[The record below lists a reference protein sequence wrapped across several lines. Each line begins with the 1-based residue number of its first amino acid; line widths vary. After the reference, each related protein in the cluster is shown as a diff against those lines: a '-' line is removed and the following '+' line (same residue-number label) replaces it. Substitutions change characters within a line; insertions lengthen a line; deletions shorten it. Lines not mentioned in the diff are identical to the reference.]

1 MKKKLINLSIALLV
15 FIMLDFGISTVLR
28 SGIDNYF
35 GLSQHADMLLIGH
48 SHLMLSVDKQQMEQ
62 DLGIKI
68 SKYCREGSDVED
80 KYFMTK
86 QFLDSP
92 YSDSLKVL
100 MYGVDLFTFSPGGL
114 SSNSYLMFYPFLD
127 NDDVDYMI
135 RTCSSES
142 DYWLHKLI
150 RTYRYNDSSIMNASI
165 RGLMNDWSNKKA
177 GQVDV
182 AAYQKVVD
190 EGQERHILMDQK
202 LIDRFMETIEMATNR
217 GIRVILV
224 NTPTLDLLNRY
235 EPEKFK
241 EICDWYRDFASS
253 QELVEYWDYNQEYA
267 SRYDLFYDK
276 LHVNVLGQKVMNERI
291 TQDLKQ
297 FF

>member
-1 MKKKLINLSIALLV
+1 MKQKLINLCIALWAFVL
-15 FIMLDFGISTVLR
+15 LDYGISAVLR

-35 GLSQHADMLLIGH
+35 GLNQHADMLLIGH
-48 SHLMLSVDKQQMEQ
+48 SHLMLSVDKPQMAH

-80 KYFMTK
+80 KYLMTK

-92 YSDSLKVL
+92 YSDSLKIL

-114 SSNSYLMFYPFLD
+114 SSNSYLMFYPFMD
-127 NDDVDYMI
+127 NDDVDDMI

-150 RTYRYNDSSIMNASI
+150 RTYRFNDSSIMNASI
-165 RGLMNDWSNKKA
+165 RGLMDDWSNKKF

-182 AAYQKVVD
+182 VAYQKIVD
-190 EGQERHILMDQK
+190 EGQERHILMDQN
-202 LIDRFMETIEMATNR
+202 LINRFKETISMATNR

-224 NTPTLDLLNRY
+224 NTPTLDILNRY
-235 EPEKFK
+235 EPKQFEAIS
-241 EICDWYRDFASS
+241 EWYRDFASS
-253 QELVEYWDYNQEYA
+253 HELVEYWDYNPEYA
-267 SRYDLFYDK
+267 SRHEIFYDK